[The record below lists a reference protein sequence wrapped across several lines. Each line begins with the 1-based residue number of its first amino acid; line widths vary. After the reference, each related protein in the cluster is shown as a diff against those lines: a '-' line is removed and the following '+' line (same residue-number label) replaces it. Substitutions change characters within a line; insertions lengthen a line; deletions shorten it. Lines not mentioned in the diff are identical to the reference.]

1 MITVKKHKH
10 THTHIHTHIHAHI
23 YTQSL
28 SHSFAFSLFVFIPL
42 SLSLC
47 VSLSLLRYSFFISL
61 FLCLCFPHWSF
72 CHFLSIPVSFH
83 TFSFSTVLPVL
94 LSLFLVLYPFAT
106 PYLSTSIIS
115 IVYKC
120 VWFSLFLS
128 RKVAHTNYVLFILA
142 N

>member
-1 MITVKKHKH
+1 MTTVKKHKH
-10 THTHIHTHIHAHI
+10 THTHTHTNT
-23 YTQSL
+23 YTHTEFVSQFCL
-28 SHSFAFSLFVFIPL
+28 LFV
-42 SLSLC
+42 C
-47 VSLSLLRYSFFISL
+47 VYPTVSFPVCKSFSPKIFFFISL
-61 FLCLCFPHWSF
+61 FLCLCFPHWPF